1 MLVAQSGKRLQC
13 PQLLTHP
20 CIASIKKEKKSTRA
34 SPPCCRAIKRCMI
47 LSSLGISAACYIHR
61 RCECVLCAP
70 ATCYLQLQP
79 AEGGR
84 AFSQRTDLSGEK
96 KMGGVWGWLQISHWL
111 TAPTGC
117 WRQGPDTC
125 MKSSHGARLHG
136 VKARLPSLSF
146 CPGDDITMC
155 RPCLP
160 CDFGR
165 DPASCSWC
173 YRPY

>member
-1 MLVAQSGKRLQC
+1 MCLLPKVVETAMPPAVNSPLHCINQSDR
-13 PQLLTHP
+13 
-20 CIASIKKEKKSTRA
+20 SIHTSQKKKSTRA

-61 RCECVLCAP
+61 PCECVLCAP

-117 WRQGPDTC
+117 CCWRQGPDTC

-136 VKARLPSLSF
+136 GKSAAALSLFLP
-146 CPGDDITMC
+146 
-155 RPCLP
+155 
-160 CDFGR
+160 GR
-165 DPASCSWC
+165 WHHHV
-173 YRPY
+173 